1 MSFTLSQL
9 LNRLSFRQ
17 LQVFHTVYL
26 RQGYSRAAD
35 ELGLTQPAVSAQI
48 RQLEHAIGQPVFEY
62 VGKKLYVTAAGEQLA
77 GHVSTMFAGLERF
90 QMDLATLQGQIRGEL
105 RLSAVS
111 TAQYIVPYML
121 TGFLQQYPQVQVQLQ
136 VVNRAEALERL
147 TENHD
152 DLIIMGMVPES
163 RALNILP
170 FLDNLLV
177 PVMNASHPLA
187 ARSNLGT
194 REFLEAGLLVRERG
208 SGTRQALENWC
219 TRHQYPLIP
228 KLQLGSNA
236 AIKHGVLAGLGV
248 AVLPRLSISA
258 ELRLGELVIP
268 ALEGFPLRR
277 SWCIVYPNGKHPT
290 PVMRAFMDYVKGS
303 MKQLQQDLYAEQS
316 FNRLP
321 DNQMPVATGRVGS
334 AIHSLQEPA

>member
-1 MSFTLSQL
+1 MHDKDSSKFNKLPQTSVMSFTLSQL

-17 LQVFHTVYL
+17 LQVFYTVYSSK
-26 RQGYSRAAD
+26 GYSRAAD

-48 RQLEHAIGQPVFEY
+48 RQLEHAIGQAVFEY

-77 GHVSTMFAGLERF
+77 GHVSSIFADLERF

-111 TAQYIVPYML
+111 TAQYVVPYML
-121 TGFLQQYPQVQVQLQ
+121 NGFLQQYPQVQVQLQ
-136 VVNRAEALERL
+136 IVNRAEALARL

-177 PVMNASHPLA
+177 PVVNAASPLLQQQ
-187 ARSNLGT
+187 NLTT
-194 REFLEAGLLVRERG
+194 RQFLESGLLLRERG
-208 SGTRQALENWC
+208 SGTRQALEGWC
-219 TRHQYPLIP
+219 TRNHYPLQP

-258 ELRLGELVIP
+258 ELRLGDLVIP

-277 SWCIVYPNGKHPT
+277 SWCVVYPNGKHPT
-290 PVMRAFMDYVKGS
+290 PVMRAFMDYVKAS
-303 MKQLQQDLYAEQS
+303 MKQLQLDLYSGQPFVPPQA
-316 FNRLP
+316 L
-321 DNQMPVATGRVGS
+321 
-334 AIHSLQEPA
+334 

>member
-1 MSFTLSQL
+1 MSFSLSQL
-9 LNRLSFRQ
+9 INRLSFRQ
-17 LQVFHTVYL
+17 LQVFYTVYL
-26 RQGYSRAAD
+26 RHGYSRAAE

-77 GHVSTMFAGLERF
+77 EQVSAIFSGLERF

-111 TAQYIVPYML
+111 TAQYVVPYML
-121 TGFLQQYPQVQVQLQ
+121 KGFLQQYSQVQVQMQ
-136 VVNRAEALERL
+136 VVNRAEALARL

-152 DLIIMGMVPES
+152 DLVIMGMVPES

-177 PVMNASHPLA
+177 PVMDANNPLLA
-187 ARSNLGT
+187 QTELTARQ
-194 REFLEAGLLVRERG
+194 FMDAGLLVRERG
-208 SGTRQALENWC
+208 SGTRQALESWC
-219 TRHQYPLIP
+219 TRNHCPLQP

-268 ALEGFPLRR
+268 TLEGFPLRR

-303 MKQLQQDLYAEQS
+303 MKQLQQHLYADQ
-316 FNRLP
+316 
-321 DNQMPVATGRVGS
+321 
-334 AIHSLQEPA
+334 PAVKS

>member
-1 MSFTLSQL
+1 MSYTLSQL

-17 LQVFHTVYL
+17 LQVFYAVYQ
-26 RQGYSRAAD
+26 RQGYSRAAE

-48 RQLEHAIGQPVFEY
+48 RQLEHAIGLPVFEY
-62 VGKKLYVTAAGEQLA
+62 VGKKLYVTAVGEQLA
-77 GHVSTMFAGLERF
+77 SHVASIFEDLERF

-111 TAQYIVPYML
+111 TAQTVVPYML
-121 TGFLQQYPQVQVQLQ
+121 SGFLQLFPQVQVQMQVFSRAQALQ
-136 VVNRAEALERL
+136 RL

-152 DLIIMGMVPES
+152 DLVIMGMVPES

-177 PVMNASHPLA
+177 PVMNANDPL
-187 ARSNLGT
+187 LQQGKFTT
-194 REFLEAGLLVRERG
+194 RTFLEEGLLLRERG

-219 TRHQYPLIP
+219 TRHQVNLRAR
-228 KLQLGSNA
+228 LELGSNA
-236 AIKHGVLAGLGV
+236 AIKHGVVAGLGR

-258 ELRLGELVIP
+258 ELKLGQVVVPPLD
-268 ALEGFPLRR
+268 GFPLRR

-290 PVMRAFMDYVKGS
+290 PVMRAFMDYVKDS
-303 MKQLQQDLYAEQS
+303 MKALHQQLYAGDQA
-316 FNRLP
+316 
-321 DNQMPVATGRVGS
+321 PVATGREGLV
-334 AIHSLQEPA
+334 IHSLQEPA

>member
-17 LQVFHTVYL
+17 LQVFHAVYL
-26 RQGYSRAAD
+26 SQGYSRAAD

-77 GHVSTMFAGLERF
+77 KHVSSIFADLERF

-111 TAQYIVPYML
+111 TAQYIVPYL
-121 TGFLQQYPQVQVQLQ
+121 LKGFLQQYPQVQAQLQ
-136 VVNRAEALERL
+136 VVNRAEALARL

-177 PVMNASHPLA
+177 PVVNANNSLLQQGKLSP
-187 ARSNLGT
+187 RQ
-194 REFLEAGLLVRERG
+194 FLDAGLLVRERG

-219 TRHQYPLIP
+219 SRNHYPLQP

-236 AIKHGVLAGLGV
+236 AIKHGVLADLGV
-248 AVLPRLSISA
+248 AVLPRLSINS
-258 ELRLGELVIP
+258 EVRLGNLVVP
-268 ALEGFPLRR
+268 EVDGFPLRR

-290 PVMRAFMDYVKGS
+290 PVMRAFMDYVKGA
-303 MKQLQQDLYAEQS
+303 MKQLQQDLYADGAAAQT
-316 FNRLP
+316 
-321 DNQMPVATGRVGS
+321 PVIR
-334 AIHSLQEPA
+334 

>member
-177 PVMNASHPLA
+177 PVVNANDPLLTT
-187 ARSNLGT
+187 SDLST
-194 REFLEAGLLVRERG
+194 RQFLESGLLVRERG
-208 SGTRQALENWC
+208 SGTRQALESWC
-219 TRHQYPLIP
+219 ARHQLPLQP

-258 ELRLGELVIP
+258 ELRLGELIVP
-268 ALEGFPLRR
+268 KLEGFPLRR

-290 PVMRAFMDYVKGS
+290 PVMRAFMDYVKGA
-303 MKQLQQDLYAEQS
+303 MKQLQQDLYAGKTFIPQ
-316 FNRLP
+316 P
-321 DNQMPVATGRVGS
+321 DDQAPVATGRVGS
-334 AIHSLQEPA
+334 AIHSLHEPA